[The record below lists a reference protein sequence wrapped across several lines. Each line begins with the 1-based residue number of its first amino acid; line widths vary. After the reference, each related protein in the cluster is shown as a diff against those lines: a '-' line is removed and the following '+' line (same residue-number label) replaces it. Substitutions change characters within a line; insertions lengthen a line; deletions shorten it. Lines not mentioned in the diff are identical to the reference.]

1 MHHGA
6 AGLGFR
12 LEQGSGLSEGLLAVV
27 LVLLGMAASQRRREG
42 RRALG
47 VWAPAL
53 LACHVG
59 GDRETWGGIV
69 LWIPSYISTVSGQK
83 RAGMFEETR
92 EMPPRQLAPPV
103 LIRPRCL
110 GQTWSV

>member
-27 LVLLGMAASQRRREG
+27 LVLLSMAASQRTREG
-42 RRALG
+42 RRTLG
-47 VWAPAL
+47 VLAPAL

-59 GDRETWGGIV
+59 GD
-69 LWIPSYISTVSGQK
+69 QQ
-83 RAGMFEETR
+83 TR
-92 EMPPRQLAPPV
+92 EMPRRQLAPPV
-103 LIRPRCL
+103 LIRPRCR
-110 GQTWSV
+110 GWSV